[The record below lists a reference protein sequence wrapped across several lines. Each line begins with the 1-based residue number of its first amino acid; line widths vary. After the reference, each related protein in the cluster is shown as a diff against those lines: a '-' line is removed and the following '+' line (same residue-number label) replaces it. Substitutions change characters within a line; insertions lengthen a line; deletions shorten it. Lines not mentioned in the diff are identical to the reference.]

1 MNKEQLVKIGNDV
14 IAFPAGMSD
23 DQIAAVIKSQGEVP
37 DRSLFQSGG
46 MAVKSAVPSTIKGL
60 TGIVSAALTPVQT
73 AQGLGDVITGNL
85 KKALPEQAVNAINE
99 FNPEGAKRAEM
110 AANAFNQDL
119 GEAYGSW
126 PRIKNTLATDPFRF
140 AADLSMVGGGAGVA
154 AKATKATKLGDTLS
168 KFSGDVNPVGA
179 VTKPLAKGSE
189 FVGKSA
195 AELNKLKAQNATM
208 DATIKQ
214 SLDAGY
220 TIPRSLYNPSA
231 VSNTLE
237 SIGGKAATLQDA
249 AKRNQVQTNNLA
261 KQYLGL
267 PEDVAFSKQLINDL
281 KTAKSAPYKQAE
293 QLPSGVVGQ
302 STTKSMGTGK
312 STTKDI
318 VKDGKSLV
326 SEINEARE
334 AAQGYW
340 ADARTGSNRN
350 ESKRLAKAKDAE
362 VSNLENQLER
372 LAQINNMPD
381 LVQNLRQSRVELA
394 KIHSIDRAL
403 NTSTGD
409 VVASELRNQWNKDAP
424 FTKEAK
430 AIAEFGDAFPT
441 ISREGSKVPNP
452 EVSQTKAIMS
462 YLGGGGGAGTGAV
475 IGGPPGAAVGALLGI
490 AGPLTIPPAAK
501 ALALSKMLQ
510 KQRTYKPGALQ
521 SLPKANKLGLG
532 LYQMNQANQEEQ

>member
-1 MNKEQLVKIGNDV
+1 MNGEQLVQVGNDV

-23 DQIAAVIKSQGEVP
+23 DQIAAAIKSQGEVP

-46 MAVKSAVPSTIKGL
+46 MAVKNAVPSTIKGL
-60 TGIVSAALTPVQT
+60 AGIVGGVLNFPET
-73 AQGLGDVITGNL
+73 AQGLGDIITGNL
-85 KKALPEQAVNAINE
+85 TKALPKQVSNAFQE
-99 FNPEGAKRAEM
+99 FNPEGAKRTEM

-126 PRIKNTLATDPFRF
+126 PRIKNTLATDPFKL
-140 AADLSMVGGGAGVA
+140 AADLSIVGGGAGVA
-154 AKATKATKLGDTLS
+154 AKTAKATKLGETLS
-168 KFSGDVNPVGA
+168 RVGELNPVGA

-189 FVGKSA
+189 FFGKSA
-195 AELNKLKAQNATM
+195 TELNKVKAQNATM

-237 SIGGKAATLQDA
+237 SVGGKAATLQDA

-267 PEDVAFSKQLINDL
+267 PENVAFSKQVISDL

-312 STTKDI
+312 ATTKDI
-318 VKDGKSLV
+318 VKDGKTLIT
-326 SEINEARE
+326 EINEARE

-340 ADARTGSNRN
+340 ADTRTGSNRN
-350 ESKRLAKAKDAE
+350 ESRRLARAKDAE
-362 VSNLENQLER
+362 VGNLESQLET
-372 LAQINNMPD
+372 LAQVHNMPD
-381 LVQNLRQSRVELA
+381 LVQNLRQSRVDLA

-409 VVASELRNQWNKDAP
+409 VVASELKSQWIKDAP
-424 FTKEAK
+424 LTGEAK

-452 EVSQTKAIMS
+452 EVSQTKAITS
-462 YLGGGGGAGTGAV
+462 ILSGSSGGGFGGLVGGA
-475 IGGPPGAAVGALLGI
+475 PGAAIGALLG
-490 AGPLTIPPAAK
+490 AATPFVLPPAAK
-501 ALALSKMLQ
+501 SLALSKMLQ

>member
-1 MNKEQLVKIGNDV
+1 MNGEQLVQVGNDV

-23 DQIAAVIKSQGEVP
+23 AQIAAAIKSQSEVP

-46 MAVKSAVPSTIKGL
+46 MAVKNAVPSTIKGL
-60 TGIVSAALTPVQT
+60 AGIVGAALTPVQT
-73 AQGLGDVITGNL
+73 AQGLGDVLTGNL
-85 KKALPEQAVNAINE
+85 KKVLPQQAVSAINE

-119 GEAYGSW
+119 GESYGSW
-126 PRIKNTLATDPFRF
+126 PRIKNTLATDPFKF

-154 AKATKATKLGDTLS
+154 AKAAKATKLGETLS
-168 KFSGDVNPVGA
+168 RVGELNPVGA

-189 FVGKSA
+189 FFGKSA
-195 AELNKLKAQNATM
+195 EELNKLKAQNATM

-231 VSNTLE
+231 LSNTLE
-237 SIGGKAATLQDA
+237 SVGGKAATLQDA
-249 AKRNQVQTNNLA
+249 AKRNQARTNDLA

-281 KTAKSAPYKQAE
+281 KISKSAPYKQAE

-350 ESKRLAKAKDAE
+350 ESKRLAKAKQDE
-362 VSNLENQLER
+362 VSNLESQLET
-372 LAQINNMPD
+372 LAKINNMPD

-394 KIHSIDRAL
+394 KIYSIDRAL

-409 VVASELRNQWNKDAP
+409 VIAADLRNQWIKDAP

-452 EVSQTKAIMS
+452 EVSQTKAIVS
-462 YLGGGGGAGTGAV
+462 YLAGGGGAGTGAV
-475 IGGPPGAAVGALLGI
+475 LGGPPGAAIGALLGI

-501 ALALSKMLQ
+501 ALALSKALQ
-510 KQRTYKPGALQ
+510 KQKTYKPGALQ
-521 SLPKANKLGLG
+521 SLSKANKAALG
-532 LYQMNQANQEEQ
+532 LYQMNQAQQGEQ

>member
-1 MNKEQLVKIGNDV
+1 MSGQQLIKVGNETLS
-14 IAFPAGMSD
+14 FPADMSD
-23 DQIAAVIKSQGEVP
+23 DQIATIIREQTNVP

-46 MAVKSAVPSTIKGL
+46 MAVKHAFPSTIKGL
-60 TGIVSAALTPVQT
+60 TGMVSGVLTPVET
-73 AQGLGDVITGNL
+73 AKSVGQLVTGEL
-85 KKALPEQAVNAINE
+85 QKVLPEQAVNAINE
-99 FNPEGAKRAEM
+99 FSPEYAKRAEM
-110 AANAFNQDL
+110 TANAYNQDL
-119 GEAYGSW
+119 NQAYGSW
-126 PRIKNTLATDPFRF
+126 PRIKNTLATDPFRL
-140 AADLSMVGGGAGVA
+140 AADLSVVGGGAGVA
-154 AKATKATKLGDTLS
+154 AKAAKATKLGETLS
-168 KFSGDVNPVGA
+168 RVGDLNPVGA

-189 FVGKSA
+189 FFGKSA
-195 AELNKLKAQNATM
+195 AELNKVKAQNATM

-231 VSNTLE
+231 LSNTLE
-237 SIGGKAATLQDA
+237 SVGGKAATLQDA

-312 STTKDI
+312 ATTKDI

-362 VSNLENQLER
+362 VGNLESQLET

-409 VVASELRNQWNKDAP
+409 VVASELRNQWIKDAP

-462 YLGGGGGAGTGAV
+462 YLGGGGGAGTGA
-475 IGGPPGAAVGALLGI
+475 ILGGPPGAAAGALLGI